1 MELRRRAVYS
11 AINERLKQVQEREE
25 EELRC
30 VIGRKAFHAC
40 SLTNSSSVR
49 HGIHTFLCQSIAI
62 EQITLRF
69 SSFNQAIAITSQF
82 LHIKEA
88 NVV

>member
-1 MELRRRAVYS
+1 MELKRRAVYS
-11 AINERLKQVQEREE
+11 TINERLKMVQERE

-30 VIGRKAFHAC
+30 VIGRKAFQAC

-49 HGIHTFLCQSIAI
+49 HGIHTFSCQFIAV

-69 SSFNQAIAITSQF
+69 SSFNQEIAIISQF
-82 LHIKEA
+82 LHIKE
-88 NVV
+88 VSLV